1 LKLFLEHT
9 NAGSEDQ
16 SGTANAKLATDLT
29 SQQLL
34 NSRDGILSGS
44 DKSAALNAMMNP
56 SDIKLSTPK
65 KEGEGQMN
73 PISGSKSLQD
83 ESAEKFKMNEKH
95 LKEER
100 LRKESK
106 MELSLT
112 VDASKKGT
120 KSTTPG

>member
-1 LKLFLEHT
+1 
-9 NAGSEDQ
+9 
-16 SGTANAKLATDLT
+16 
-29 SQQLL
+29 
-34 NSRDGILSGS
+34 
-44 DKSAALNAMMNP
+44 MMNP